1 MGQTSIESDNERADP
16 KLFELFVTPNSVM
29 VPPKLP
35 ALGSIPEQFAKKS
48 NALKINAHLLNIKH
62 NK

>member
-1 MGQTSIESDNERADP
+1 MFYVGLRRGGEMGQTSIESDNERADP

-35 ALGSIPEQFAKKS
+35 ALGSIPE
-48 NALKINAHLLNIKH
+48 
-62 NK
+62 